1 MTVQDETNSRARNF
15 CDEREIGMQAI
26 TQKLLKKEDRI
37 VKQSLCA
44 LFLAIL
50 AVAGCSSK
58 TGQSSEN
65 ASQTVHLTG
74 AGSTFVYPIMTQW
87 ISQFQSAHAGM
98 QINYQSIGSGG
109 GIQQVKAGLVD
120 FGASDA
126 ALDDKQLASMQPMI
140 QIPES
145 AGPVCIT
152 YNLPE
157 LKQPLRLTAA
167 ALSGIYL
174 GTIKNWR
181 DPAIAHSNPG
191 VTLPNK
197 TIIVVHR
204 SEGSG
209 TTNIFTTYLSTVN
222 PTWAKNV
229 GKGIAVNWPAPGTLG
244 GKGSEGVTGIVKQSE
259 GSIGYTELNYA
270 TNNHLP
276 VAMIENKAGKW
287 VTPTSTGAT
296 AAIAAFTD
304 ALAKDVRTP
313 IVDPPASAPDAYPI
327 SGFTFLLIPKDGA
340 NKSNREAL
348 KAFVQFII
356 TTGQDQADSLD
367 YSKLPDSVV
376 QLDGTLLNQMTAVG
390 RPLQ

>member
-1 MTVQDETNSRARNF
+1 M
-15 CDEREIGMQAI
+15 
-26 TQKLLKKEDRI
+26 
-37 VKQSLCA
+37 KQSLCA

-87 ISQFQSAHAGM
+87 ISQYQTAHAGT
-98 QINYQSIGSGG
+98 QVNYQSIGSGG

-191 VTLPNK
+191 VTLPNR

-209 TTNIFTTYLSTVN
+209 TTNIFTTYLSAVN
-222 PTWAKNV
+222 PTWAKKV
-229 GKGIAVNWPAPGTLG
+229 GKGIAVNWPAPGALG

-287 VTPTSTGAT
+287 VTPTSAGAT

-327 SGFTFLLIPKDGA
+327 SGFTFLLVPKDGA
-340 NKSNREAL
+340 NKTTREAL

-376 QLDGTLLNQMTAVG
+376 QLDGTLIGQMTAAG
-390 RPLQ
+390 QPLQ